1 MDKSLEEVANEV
13 VERNHNIYQITQV
26 LAVLATGRKLPDYH
40 MQTYALIQPFVEAG
54 IEVSRIKAVFEATQ
68 QAFDERMSTAWKAAD
83 TSKMTHKE
91 FFETYGS
98 KAFEEKY
105 KIHPGTIGGQILI
118 TGRDPR
124 ENR

>member
-1 MDKSLEEVANEV
+1 MDKSLEAVANEM
-13 VERNHNIYQITQV
+13 VERNRNIYEVTQV
-26 LAVLATGRKLPDYH
+26 LLLLARDKKLPDYY
-40 MQTYALIQPFVEAG
+40 METYAIIQPFVEAG
-54 IEVSRIKAVFEATQ
+54 VEVSKIKAVFEATQ
-68 QAFDERMSTAWKAAD
+68 QAFDERMSAAWKAAD

-98 KAFEEKY
+98 KAFVEKY

-124 ENR
+124 EDR

>member
-1 MDKSLEEVANEV
+1 MDKSLQEVAKEM
-13 VERNHNIYQITQV
+13 VEQKRNIYQVTQV
-26 LAVLATGRKLPDYH
+26 LNLLARGKALPDYY
-40 MQTYALIQPFVEAG
+40 MQTYAIIQPFLKDGV
-54 IEVSRIKAVFEATQ
+54 EVSEIKAVFEATQ
-68 QAFDERMSTAWKAAD
+68 QAFDERMSAAWKAAD